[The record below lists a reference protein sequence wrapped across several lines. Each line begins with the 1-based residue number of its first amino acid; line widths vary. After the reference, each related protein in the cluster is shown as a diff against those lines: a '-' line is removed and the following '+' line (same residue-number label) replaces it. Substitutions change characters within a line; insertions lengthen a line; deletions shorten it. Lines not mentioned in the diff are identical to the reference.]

1 MQKIERSRNKKT
13 GLKQKLHSLY
23 GEMRKN
29 RSAYFMMTPFFILF
43 LVFTVLPII
52 GALPTAFA
60 DFRIPGS
67 PVLTGIENFRN
78 LFIEN
83 EQFFSALKN
92 TLLSLLITGLGGSLL
107 CIFAAWL
114 ISPLGSRLK
123 TVFAVIFCL
132 PSFMYGAFA
141 VCGIVFGEGME
152 SPLNSVLM
160 SLGIITSPVDWLDRS
175 PASFLLMQLPRLW
188 GTFGIS
194 FLVTLAGFDE
204 ARGCYEN
211 TELYDAARVD
221 GLSNRFWHL
230 IFVTIPLSAPHL
242 ALAAILQTAAALSPG
257 SVFTVTPSNMTLT
270 DYMLTLGAGEFDI
283 GMASAIGVLIT
294 AFSVIVY
301 FILRKIF
308 RALNG

>member
-1 MQKIERSRNKKT
+1 MQKIEKSQNKNP
-13 GLKQKLHSLY
+13 GLKQRIRFWY
-23 GEMRKN
+23 NEMRKN
-29 RSAYFMMTPFFILF
+29 RSAYFMMLPFFILF
-43 LVFTVLPII
+43 LAFIVLPII
-52 GALPTAFA
+52 GALPAAFT
-60 DFRIPGS
+60 DFKIPGNA
-67 PVLTGIENFRN
+67 VFAGTENFRD
-78 LFIEN
+78 LFTEN
-83 EQFFSALKN
+83 EQFISALKN
-92 TLLSLLITGLGGSLL
+92 TLLSLLITGLGGFLL

-141 VCGIVFGEGME
+141 VCGMFFGEGME

-160 SLGIITSPVDWLDRS
+160 SLGIITSPVDWLNEP

-204 ARGCYEN
+204 ASEN
-211 TELYDAARVD
+211 HALYDAARVD

-230 IFVTIPLSAPHL
+230 IFVTIPLSAPRL
-242 ALAAILQTAAALSPG
+242 ALAAVLQTAAALSPG
-257 SVFTVTPSNMTLT
+257 SVFTTTPANMTLT

-283 GMASAIGVLIT
+283 GMASAVGVLIT
-294 AFSVIVY
+294 AFSLIVY

-308 RALNG
+308 RVLNG

>member
-1 MQKIERSRNKKT
+1 MQKTERSQNKNP
-13 GLKQKLHSLY
+13 GLRQKLHFLY

-29 RSAYFMMTPFFILF
+29 RSAYFMMLPFFILF

-67 PVLTGIENFRN
+67 PVLTGIENFRDLFTEN
-78 LFIEN
+78 ELFI
-83 EQFFSALKN
+83 SALKN
-92 TLLSLLITGLGGSLL
+92 TLLSLLITGLGGFLL

-114 ISPLGSRLK
+114 ISPLSSRLK
-123 TVFAVIFCL
+123 TVFAVLFCL
-132 PSFMYGAFA
+132 PSFLYGAFA

-152 SPLNSVLM
+152 SPLNSALM

-188 GTFGIS
+188 GTFGIG

-211 TELYDAARVD
+211 RELYDAARVD

-242 ALAAILQTAAALSPG
+242 ALAAVLQISAALSPG
-257 SVFTVTPSNMTLT
+257 SVFTVTPANMTLT

-283 GMASAIGVLIT
+283 GMASAVGVLIT
-294 AFSVIVY
+294 AFSLIVY

-308 RALNG
+308 RVLNG